1 MYLVG
6 ADIGGTF
13 TDCVAFDDSGALVE
27 SKVLT
32 TYENFGLGIAQGLKR
47 LAEETTLDTRQLLG
61 GTERL
66 SHGSTIG
73 TNLMVE
79 HRGARTVLLTTRG
92 HGDVLL
98 NMRGGHARVA
108 GLSPDRVYSLHDSR
122 LPEPL
127 VPRSQIWELDER
139 IDRTGSVVV
148 PLDPAMTREVISLI
162 LAEGH
167 VEAFAV
173 SFLWSLRNPAH
184 ERAVAKL
191 ITEMAPEAYVSLSS
205 DVAPRPG
212 EYERT
217 VATVINAIVGPG
229 TSGYVDG
236 CRKMVQ
242 AAGLQNPFMVMQ
254 SDGGV
259 VAVTAAKERPLRM
272 LDSGPAGGVIGARA
286 VAAAE
291 GHPNVITADMGGT
304 SFDVSL
310 LLDGEPVLADEHIV
324 NQHTFFSSHIDVRS
338 IACGGGSIAR
348 YDRYS
353 GSVTVGPDS
362 AGSAPG
368 PACYGR
374 GGVLPTVTDADVVL
388 GFLDPA
394 KFLGGEM
401 PLDVAAA
408 RNAVQVLADS
418 LGTSLEET
426 AAGIIRIN
434 NNAAA
439 TLIRRRTLEL
449 GYDPR
454 DFVIYAFG
462 GSGPL
467 HAFGF
472 AGDLG
477 IREVLIPMG
486 NLAGTLSA
494 GGIALADVVARH
506 EEECQL
512 RSPVTAPD
520 LTEIVERGVDRC
532 RAELSRQGLDGRTAA
547 IDRVVQMRYPAQYMN
562 SLGIPIRRQSITAP
576 LCDELVTEFR
586 SEYARRY
593 GSSAGLSEPVEIV
606 SVRTAARIAA
616 RANKAISSRRSD
628 QLRDP
633 GQRSVFWP
641 SAMQWLPTETYDAS
655 GLGGPTPVCGP
666 ALVELAHTTVAVAPG
681 QKLTVTD
688 TGSLL
693 LSVS

>member
-13 TDCVAFDDSGALVE
+13 TDCVAIDENGVLVE

-32 TYENFGLGIAQGLKR
+32 TYENFGLGISRGLAR
-47 LAEETTLDTRQLLG
+47 LAEETGLDGSGLL
-61 GTERL
+61 TVTDRL
-66 SHGSTIG
+66 AHGSTIG

-79 HRGARTVLLTTRG
+79 QRGAQTVLLTTRG
-92 HGDVLL
+92 HGDVLA

-108 GLSPDRVYSLHDSR
+108 AVSPERVYSLHQSC
-122 LPEPL
+122 LPDPL
-127 VPRSQIWELDER
+127 IRRDLIWELDER
-139 IDRTGSVVV
+139 VDRTGAVVV
-148 PLDPAMTREVISLI
+148 PLDLDAARSVISEI
-162 LAEGH
+162 LAAGP
-167 VEAFAV
+167 VDAFAI

-184 ERAVAKL
+184 EQAVAEL
-191 ITEMAPEAYVSLSS
+191 IRELAPASYISMSS
-205 DVAPRPG
+205 QVVPRPG

-229 TSGYVDG
+229 TSGYVDD
-236 CRKMVQ
+236 CRDMLQ
-242 AAGLQNPFMVMQ
+242 STGLRSPFMVMQ

-259 VAVTAAKERPLRM
+259 VAGDVAKERPLRM

-286 VAAAE
+286 IAAAE
-291 GHPNVITADMGGT
+291 GHLNVITADMGGT

-310 LLDGEPVLADEHIV
+310 LLGGEPVLADEHIV

-353 GSVTVGPDS
+353 ESLVVGPDS
-362 AGSAPG
+362 AGAEPG

-374 GGVLPTVTDADVVL
+374 GGSLPTITDADVVL

-394 KFLGGEM
+394 TFLDGDM
-401 PLDVAAA
+401 PLDAMAAQK
-408 RNAVQVLADS
+408 AVQVLADR
-418 LGTSLEET
+418 LGVPVEEA
-426 AAGIIRIN
+426 AAGIIRVN

-512 RSPVTAPD
+512 RAPIRASQ
-520 LTEIVERGVDRC
+520 LEEIIERGVDEC
-532 RAELSRQGLDGRTAA
+532 RADLDRQGFDGRSAA

-562 SLGIPIRRQSITAP
+562 SLGLPVRHESVTDQSCAD
-576 LCDELVTEFR
+576 LLDAFR
-586 SEYARRY
+586 TEYARRY
-593 GSSAGLSEPVEIV
+593 GSSAGLFEEVEIF
-606 SVRTAARIAA
+606 SVRTAARIPARTTRAIAA
-616 RANKAISSRRSD
+616 TGKESMDEPKR
-628 QLRDP
+628 
-633 GQRSVFWP
+633 RSVFWP
-641 SAMQWLPTETYDAS
+641 GEMKWLDTEVHGPGA
-655 GLGGPTPVCGP
+655 LGPGHRLNGP

-681 QKLTVTD
+681 QELSVTD
-688 TGSLL
+688 TGSMR
-693 LSVS
+693 LSLG